1 MFLNWTKSIWEKNI
15 CGIFYIKRGGYAE
28 FRLITLSSKEIDLF
42 TRLVSIELLVIVEK
56 IVRNRY
62 RGSALLVNIKIN
74 KLNQCKM
81 LLKSVPPEAH
91 PRLPKTYKLD
101 SFAWVLDPVCG
112 PLISTFL
119 VFLWNFQKMLKVS
132 YRIVALEE
140 FQKVPVIHNPWTQNV
155 N

>member
-1 MFLNWTKSIWEKNI
+1 M
-15 CGIFYIKRGGYAE
+15 
-28 FRLITLSSKEIDLF
+28 ITLSSKEIDLF

-81 LLKSVPPEAH
+81 LLKSVPLEAH

-101 SFAWVLDPVCG
+101 SFAWSWIP
-112 PLISTFL
+112 F
-119 VFLWNFQKMLKVS
+119 
-132 YRIVALEE
+132 VA
-140 FQKVPVIHNPWTQNV
+140 P
-155 N
+155 